1 MSIIA
6 TDISVTL
13 GKASILAG
21 VNITLKNGR
30 VTAIIGPNGAGKT
43 TLIRALAGLLP
54 LSGGSIAVEGKPL
67 ANMPLTTRARTIG
80 YLPQIGQPHWNI
92 SARDLV
98 GLGRLPHRSAFA
110 APSPLDEAAIEA
122 ALIATDTLTL
132 ADRPVDELSGGERAR
147 VKLARVLAGDPA
159 WILADE
165 PLANLDP
172 PHARDVLVLLRAAAA
187 DGKGVAVVLHQLS
200 AAADVADDV
209 IIMRGGRVIAAGPCA
224 DVLLPDTLQAAFDMT
239 FHVIAHEG
247 KRVIVPRG

>member
-21 VNITLKNGR
+21 VSITLTKGR
-30 VTAIIGPNGAGKT
+30 VTAIIGANGAGKT
-43 TLIRALAGLLP
+43 TLIRALAGLVP
-54 LSGGSIAVEGKPL
+54 LSGGSIAIEDEPL
-67 ANMPLTTRARTIG
+67 ANMPLNTRARTIG
-80 YLPQIGQPHWNI
+80 YLPQSGQPHWNI

-98 GLGRLPHRSAFA
+98 GLGRLPRRSAFA
-110 APSPLDEAAIEA
+110 ATSPLDEAAIDA

-172 PHARDVLVLLRAAAA
+172 PHARDVLSLLRTVAAN
-187 DGKGVAVVLHQLS
+187 GKGVAVVLHQLS
-200 AAADVADDV
+200 AAAEVADDV
-209 IIMRGGRVIAAGPCA
+209 VIMRDGSVIAAGPCA
-224 DVLLPDTLQAAFDMT
+224 DVLVPDTLHAAFDMN
-239 FHVIAHEG
+239 FDVILHG
-247 KRVIVPRG
+247 DRRVILPRG

>member
-1 MSIIA
+1 MSVVA
-6 TDISVTL
+6 TAIDVTL

-21 VNITLKNGR
+21 VNITLRKGR

-43 TLIRALAGLLP
+43 TLIRALAGLVP
-54 LSGGSIAVEGKPL
+54 LSSGSIAIEGEPL

-110 APSPLDEAAIEA
+110 ALSPSDEAAITT
-122 ALIATDTLTL
+122 ALTDTDTLTL

-172 PHARDVLVLLRAAAA
+172 PHARDVLTLLRKAATN
-187 DGKGVAVVLHQLS
+187 GKGVAVVLHQLS
-200 AAADVADDV
+200 AAAEVADDV
-209 IIMRGGRVIAAGPCA
+209 IIMRSGAIIAAGPCT
-224 DVLLPDTLQAAFDMT
+224 DVLLPDTLHAAFDMA
-239 FHVIAHEG
+239 FDVIPHEG